1 MSNRDDLRMRHFFEA
16 RSVAVIGASRTHGK
30 HGFHTVDNIG
40 QAFTGEIYPI
50 NPNADQ
56 IAGHRCYRSLQ
67 DVPGPVDLAIVLRPP
82 QEAESVFDDCLAL
95 DIPAV
100 LIPASG
106 FAEASPQGQQIQ
118 TRIVERAQASGTAVW
133 GPNCG
138 GFVNTANG
146 LHASISELG
155 PVRAGGV
162 GIVAQSGVYVAG
174 VFNQYMANPRFG
186 VSIVATLGNACDVS
200 PADVMD
206 YLANDPATKV
216 IALHL
221 EGLRDGERLLRAAR
235 RLAGIKPVVAALPGA
250 TIAGAQAS
258 RTHTGNLAV
267 DKRVADGL
275 LMQAGIVP
283 AREFTDLLDL
293 AHAFSVMDPPQTT
306 RRVAVLSTSGAA
318 TVICADCI
326 DEAGLTM
333 AQFSPATQARLDALH
348 PLTWGVQN
356 PIDAALAMEAHGTAK
371 AISEF
376 AHAVL
381 NDPNVDAAVFAMGA
395 YGSGSA
401 TFDPAVIGPARESS
415 GKPVVAWLYGPEND
429 LGPWRAGFETIGI
442 PTFRELERAIG
453 ALAGHERMYHC
464 AAKSVARATLDD
476 ISAIAPIT
484 AAARAA
490 GREVLT
496 EYDGLTLLREF
507 GIGTVEQVLAADQ
520 ASAVQAASGLGYPV
534 VLKAISPDLPHK
546 SDSGAVVT
554 DIASEDELRDAWQR
568 ITSAVQ
574 RSQPAVHLDSMLI
587 QRMVKGREVIVG
599 FTPAPG
605 VGPVVMVGCGGTL
618 VEVHRAVA
626 FRLPP
631 IDEDEADEMIE
642 ESGVGRLIAAHR
654 GSAAGDRVAL
664 RHALVRVAALAVQAA
679 DLMELEVNP
688 LMVLD
693 EGAVAVD
700 ALATLR
706 GCATR

>member
-1 MSNRDDLRMRHFFEA
+1 MRHFFEA

-40 QAFTGEIYPI
+40 RAFTGDIYPI
-50 NPNADQ
+50 NPHADR
-56 IAGHRCYRSLQ
+56 IAGHRCYGSL
-67 DVPGPVDLAIVLRPP
+67 DEVPRPVDLAILLRPP
-82 QEAESVFDDCLAL
+82 QEAEAVFEVCIDLG
-95 DIPAV
+95 IPAV

-106 FAEASPQGQQIQ
+106 FAEASPDGQQIQ
-118 TRIVERAQASGTAVW
+118 ARIVERARATGTAVW

-200 PADVMD
+200 PADVLD
-206 YLANDPATKV
+206 YLASDPATKV

-235 RLAGIKPVVAALPGA
+235 SIAGVKPVIAALPGA
-250 TIAGAQAS
+250 TVAGAQAS

-267 DKRVADGL
+267 DKAVARGL
-275 LMQAGIVP
+275 LAQAGIVP

-293 AHAFSVMDPPQTT
+293 AHAFTVMESLKSA
-306 RRVAVLSTSGAA
+306 RRVAVISTSGAA

-326 DEAGLTM
+326 DEAGLTL
-333 AQFSPATQARLDALH
+333 AQFSPSTQARLDALH

-356 PIDAALAMEAHGTAK
+356 PIDAALAMETHGTAK

-376 AHAVL
+376 AEAVL
-381 NDPNVDAAVFAMGA
+381 EDPAVDAAVFAMGA
-395 YGSGSA
+395 YGSGSS
-401 TFDPAVIGPARESS
+401 TFDPVVIGPARESS
-415 GKPVVAWLYGPEND
+415 GKPVVAWLYGPERD
-429 LGPWRAGFETIGI
+429 LGPWRASFEAIGI

-453 ALAGHERMYHC
+453 ALAGHERIYHC
-464 AAKSVARATLDD
+464 SARPVARATPGD
-476 ISAIAPIT
+476 IAAVAPIITT
-484 AAARAA
+484 AKAA
-490 GREVLT
+490 GRDVLT
-496 EYDGLTLLREF
+496 ELDGLRLLHEC
-507 GIGTVEQVLAADQ
+507 GIDTVEQMLAADE
-520 ASAVQAASGLGYPV
+520 ARALEAAAGLGYPV

-554 DIASEDELRDAWQR
+554 GIAAEDEMRDAWQR
-568 ITSAVQ
+568 VTSAVHQ
-574 RSQPAVHLDSMLI
+574 IQPAPRLDGMLI
-587 QRMVKGREVIVG
+587 QRMVGGREVIVG

-605 VGPVVMVGCGGTL
+605 VGPVVMVGCGGIR
-618 VEVHRAVA
+618 VEVQRAVA

-631 IDEDEADEMIE
+631 IDEEEADEMIE
-642 ESGVGRLIAAHR
+642 ESGVGKLIAAYR
-654 GSAAGDRVAL
+654 GRGAGDRAAL
-664 RHALVRVAALAVQAA
+664 RHVLVRVATLAVQQP

-693 EGAVAVD
+693 EGVVAVD
-700 ALATLR
+700 ALATLHR
-706 GCATR
+706 YSTR